1 MTVTHAPHPS
11 ATTMETP
18 VIDQATQAATRTPPE
33 PLNPCDLLET
43 LFQRAAL
50 TMSADEL
57 QHVANQAGELAYDIS
72 DRAAGVAERLGCLVF
87 TDKGD
92 RANGAFQSADQLPGL
107 LWHFSDVFRHVAGLV
122 SVSGSAEAMARRA
135 RG

>member
-1 MTVTHAPHPS
+1 MTATHAPHPS

-43 LFQRAAL
+43 LFQRAAP

-72 DRAAGVAERLGCLVF
+72 DRAADLAIRIGGLASI
-87 TDKGD
+87 DKGTH
-92 RANGAFQSADQLPGL
+92 AIGAFQSAEGLPGL
-107 LWHFSDVFRHVAGLV
+107 MFHFSDVFRHVAGLV
-122 SVSGSAEAMARRA
+122 SVSGNAEAMARRA